1 MPAAQE
7 FISRRWSGG
16 GWLHY
21 QGSSRAKCPKLWL
34 TGRSTLLDT
43 PCWMKLLGSLGRKV
57 PSITDSRLPYS
68 NVSIP
73 LSDPTAFSALL
84 GRVWRLQRTIPL
96 SLKDALALRA
106 VSNHEISY
114 SDNLGLDFPFARYA
128 PSPSAPSKSGV
139 SVTGVGIS
147 DP

>member
-1 MPAAQE
+1 MPEALVNWEKYTA
-7 FISRRWSGG
+7 R
-16 GWLHY
+16 H
-21 QGSSRAKCPKLWL
+21 
-34 TGRSTLLDT
+34 TVLDEVA
-43 PCWMKLLGSLGRKV
+43 WILGKEAIV

>member
-1 MPAAQE
+1 MPEALVNWEKYTA
-7 FISRRWSGG
+7 R
-16 GWLHY
+16 H
-21 QGSSRAKCPKLWL
+21 
-34 TGRSTLLDT
+34 TVLDEVA
-43 PCWMKLLGSLGRKV
+43 WILGKEAIV

-84 GRVWRLQRTIPL
+84 GRVWRLQRTTPL

>member
-1 MPAAQE
+1 MPVALVNWEKYTA
-7 FISRRWSGG
+7 R
-16 GWLHY
+16 H
-21 QGSSRAKCPKLWL
+21 
-34 TGRSTLLDT
+34 TVLDEVA
-43 PCWMKLLGSLGRKV
+43 WILGKEAIV

-84 GRVWRLQRTIPL
+84 GRVWRLQRTTPL

-114 SDNLGLDFPFARYA
+114 SDNLGLDFPFVRYA
-128 PSPSAPSKSGV
+128 PSPSAPCKSGV

>member
-1 MPAAQE
+1 
-7 FISRRWSGG
+7 
-16 GWLHY
+16 
-21 QGSSRAKCPKLWL
+21 
-34 TGRSTLLDT
+34 
-43 PCWMKLLGSLGRKV
+43 MKLLGSLGRKV

-68 NVSIP
+68 NVSTP

-84 GRVWRLQRTIPL
+84 GRVWRLQRTTPL

-106 VSNHEISY
+106 VSNREISY

>member
-1 MPAAQE
+1 MPEALVNWEKYTA
-7 FISRRWSGG
+7 R
-16 GWLHY
+16 H
-21 QGSSRAKCPKLWL
+21 
-34 TGRSTLLDT
+34 TVLDEVA
-43 PCWMKLLGSLGRKV
+43 WILGKEAIV

-84 GRVWRLQRTIPL
+84 GRVWRLQRTTPL
-96 SLKDALALRA
+96 SLKDALAVRA